1 MSSVISIKKF
11 ALWFG
16 LYALGS
22 FIAHNLLAF
31 TIPVA
36 IAFLMLVLPGYG
48 VGLLYLI
55 FRAIKHPH
63 GQLRYRNLWL
73 WVGMTCQ
80 CLVLLASPRDCYG
93 FKQGADCTPPV
104 AGFAIVVVVYLISL
118 FAFFKTL
125 RIELPATES

>member
-22 FIAHNLLAF
+22 FIVHNLLAF

-55 FRAIKHPH
+55 FRAMKHPH
-63 GQLRYRNLWL
+63 GQLRYRELWL
-73 WVGMTCQ
+73 WVSLTCQ
-80 CLVLLASPRDCYG
+80 CLVLLASPRNCYG

-104 AGFAIVVVVYLISL
+104 AGFAVVVVLYLISL
-118 FAFFKTL
+118 LVFFINL
-125 RIELPATES
+125 RIEPATTR

>member
-11 ALWFG
+11 ALGFG

-22 FIAHNLLAF
+22 FIVHNLLAF

-36 IAFLMLVLPGYG
+36 IAFLMLVLPVYG

-55 FRAIKHPH
+55 FRAVKYPH
-63 GQLRYRNLWL
+63 GQLRYRELWL
-73 WVGMTCQ
+73 WVGLTCQ
-80 CLVLLASPRDCYG
+80 CLVLFASPKNCYG

-104 AGFAIVVVVYLISL
+104 AGFAIVVVLYLISL
-118 FAFFKTL
+118 LVFFINL
-125 RIELPATES
+125 RIEPAKTRG

>member
-22 FIAHNLLAF
+22 FIVHNLLAF

-63 GQLRYRNLWL
+63 GQLRYRELWL
-73 WVGMTCQ
+73 WVSLTCQ
-80 CLVLLASPRDCYG
+80 CLVLLASPRNCYG

-104 AGFAIVVVVYLISL
+104 AGFAVVVVLYFISL
-118 FAFFKTL
+118 LVFFINL
-125 RIELPATES
+125 RIEPATTR

>member
-36 IAFLMLVLPGYG
+36 IAFLMLVLPEYG

-55 FRAIKHPH
+55 FHAIKHPH
-63 GQLRYRNLWL
+63 GHLMPICVLNRNSHMRKI
-73 WVGMTCQ
+73 GRS
-80 CLVLLASPRDCYG
+80 CL
-93 FKQGADCTPPV
+93 K
-104 AGFAIVVVVYLISL
+104 
-118 FAFFKTL
+118 
-125 RIELPATES
+125 

>member
-1 MSSVISIKKF
+1 MSSTISIKTF

-16 LYALGS
+16 LYAIGS
-22 FIAHNLLAF
+22 FIIHNLLAF

-36 IAFLMLVLPGYG
+36 IAFFMLVLPVYG

-63 GQLRYRNLWL
+63 GQLRYRELWL
-73 WVGMTCQ
+73 WVGLTCQ
-80 CLVLLASPRDCYG
+80 CLVLLASPRNCYG

-104 AGFAIVVVVYLISL
+104 AGFAVVVGLYLISL
-118 FAFFKTL
+118 VVFFINL
-125 RIELPATES
+125 RIEPAKTQG

>member
-1 MSSVISIKKF
+1 MSSAISIKTF

-16 LYALGS
+16 LYAIGS
-22 FIAHNLLAF
+22 FIVHNLLAF

-36 IAFLMLVLPGYG
+36 IAFLMFVLPVYG

-63 GQLRYRNLWL
+63 SQLRYRPLL
-73 WVGMTCQ
+73 FWVGITCQ
-80 CLVLLASPRDCYG
+80 FLVLLISPRNCYG

-104 AGFAIVVVVYLISL
+104 AGFAVVVVLYLISL
-118 FAFFKTL
+118 IVFLVTL
-125 RIELPATES
+125 RIERKAI